1 MDTGTYASP
10 MPKTVYLGRDQLAC
24 ETVHGCRNATGAL
37 RLRDVSLPGRDAKR
51 LKIFRDRD
59 RATRPKNSRFNM
71 EKANEASQKHMSD
84 SVHCFL
90 LQINWS
96 TTNHIYTIQFELT
109 KRVTTWV
116 LAAHNRR
123 DIREKSMQDKS
134 KGQPMSLVQRP
145 NAAHMAERLLNAFRV
160 SAFPRSQKKMC
171 PLP

>member
-1 MDTGTYASP
+1 
-10 MPKTVYLGRDQLAC
+10 
-24 ETVHGCRNATGAL
+24 
-37 RLRDVSLPGRDAKR
+37 
-51 LKIFRDRD
+51 
-59 RATRPKNSRFNM
+59 M